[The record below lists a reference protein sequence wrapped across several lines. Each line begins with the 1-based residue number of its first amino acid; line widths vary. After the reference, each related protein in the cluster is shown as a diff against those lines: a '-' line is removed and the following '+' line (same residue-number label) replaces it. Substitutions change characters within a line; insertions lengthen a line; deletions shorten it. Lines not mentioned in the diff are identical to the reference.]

1 MPTTVNGVGTTYF
14 GRRNRRQFD
23 GVCQFCHQPGKL
35 ENYETWLV
43 FCVVFVPVIPLAKK
57 QILNYCPRCRRHM
70 VVAFSQWRKA
80 RQEAIEAAS
89 AELAGKE
96 HDPDAAIKMHGT
108 FEAFQQ
114 GDEAARFAEA
124 MLTLFGDVARVQFY
138 LGGWYERVGRKA
150 DADRC
155 FARAL
160 ELEPTSLPY
169 KRAVAIGHIEQ
180 GNLPRARAMLAEFE
194 PPSQAFEPALFMLL
208 AQAHQRQRQHEE
220 ALGLFK
226 MLLAARPALS
236 GDKSFTKA
244 VRASERALGQPA
256 SLVPREP
263 FYRSKV
269 LWAAA
274 AAVLL
279 LAAFLGG
286 NFYVRHHRT
295 VHLVNGLSMPI
306 IVDVDGERSVTVAPQ
321 GRTSLS
327 MAEGPHRAVVTEPKL
342 SFAPV
347 DFELGS
353 HWFAGLFRSPAFVV
367 DPSRSAVLFWQEV
380 FYMAPPAQ
388 APPGQSRIH
397 LGEAFVMYPDVDYA
411 FQELPATLSVKRNQK
426 LRKTRIDLYSAPAA
440 TLIAAL
446 FAAPNLTGDA
456 MGFAENHLRASP
468 DDIMLLSS
476 YWAIARRQNQLPR
489 SRDFFAARLE
499 ERPVLVNWHRMYQT
513 VQEELRNDD
522 ALIEQYNA
530 WLAADPANSALLYLR
545 GRCDPDRSAASE
557 FYQRAIAADPRNP
570 FPHYAKSV
578 SLLARGDFAAAQAQ
592 INAACELRPGDPQM
606 NMHRTKVRMALGEF
620 NALEAESREALVENP
635 LSIADHE
642 QLLAVLVAA
651 GKADQV
657 QQAVTS
663 FNQQATVSDPQQ
675 APALA
680 RRLRNALLYLEG
692 NFQGLLAATDPPA
705 DAAEAALPRYWAQF
719 ELRQVVKPPPGLSP
733 IQAEHDGYSLLC
745 QALAWAEKGDAA
757 SAAEVKSQALDQFR
771 AGRYDDR
778 RVADILA
785 KGGDWTEQD
794 LDNLPLNPTHKCI
807 VLVTMAES
815 SADRAGPLLDLADKL
830 NFERQFPYHFLKRTI
845 ERLRGRA
852 GEAGLIASPEKLP

>member
-14 GRRNRRQFD
+14 GRRNRRKFD

-57 QILNYCPRCRRHM
+57 QVLNYCPHCRRHM

-114 GDEAARFAEA
+114 GEEAARFAEA

-155 FARAL
+155 FVRAL

-220 ALGLFK
+220 ALDLFK

-236 GDKSFTKA
+236 GDKSFRKA

-256 SLVPREP
+256 SLMPREP

-279 LAAFLGG
+279 LAAFFAG
-286 NFYVRHHRT
+286 NFYVRNHRT
-295 VHLVNGLSMPI
+295 VHLVNGLSIPI
-306 IVDVDGERSVTVAPQ
+306 VVDVDNGSPVTVGPQ

-327 MAEGPHRAVVTEPKL
+327 LAEGPHRAVVTDPKL
-342 SFAPV
+342 GFAPV
-347 DFELGS
+347 DFALGS

-367 DPSRSAVLFWQEV
+367 DPSRSAVVLWQETV
-380 FYMAPPAQ
+380 YAAPGAQ
-388 APPGQSRIH
+388 APPGQEQTH
-397 LGEAFVMYPDVDYA
+397 LGEGFISYPHVDYA
-411 FQELPATLSVKRNQK
+411 FQEFPATLTAKRNQK
-426 LRKTRIDLYSAPAA
+426 LRKTRIDLYSAPAS

-446 FAAPNLTGDA
+446 FAAPNLAGDPL
-456 MGFAENHLRASP
+456 GFTENHLRASP
-468 DDIMLLSS
+468 DDLMLLSG
-476 YWAIARRQNQLPR
+476 YWALARRQNQLPR
-489 SRDFFAARLE
+489 SRDFLATRLD

-513 VQEELRNDD
+513 VQEELGNDD
-522 ALIEQYNA
+522 ALLKQYDA
-530 WLAADPANSALLYLR
+530 WLAADPTSSPLLYLR
-545 GRCDPDRSAASE
+545 GRCDADRNAAMQ

-570 FPHYAKSV
+570 FPHFAASGI
-578 SLLARGDFAAAQAQ
+578 LLARGDFAAAKAE
-592 INAACELRPGDPQM
+592 ASSACELRPGDPQM
-606 NMHRTKVRMALGEF
+606 KMHLAKIRLALREF
-620 NALEAESREALVENP
+620 DALEAEARGALQANP
-635 LSIADHE
+635 LSLADQE
-642 QLLAVLVAA
+642 QLLAALVAA
-651 GKADQV
+651 GKADQA
-657 QQAVTS
+657 QQALDAFS
-663 FNQQATVSDPQQ
+663 QQVATMNPQQ
-675 APALA
+675 APALTQH
-680 RRLRNALLYLEG
+680 LRNKLLYFQSD
-692 NFQGLLAATDPPA
+692 FQGLLAGITPSADPS
-705 DAAEAALPRYWAQF
+705 ESALPRYWAEF
-719 ELRQVVKPPPGLSP
+719 ELRQAVKPPPGINP

-745 QALAWAEKGDAA
+745 QALAWAEQGDAA
-757 SAAEVKSQALDQFR
+757 AAAEAKKQSLDQFR
-771 AGRYDDR
+771 AGRRDDR

-794 LDNLPLNPTHKCI
+794 LANLPLDPAQKTI
-807 VLVTMAES
+807 VLLTMAES
-815 SADRAGPLLDLADKL
+815 SADRAGPLLGLAEKL

-852 GEAGLIASPEKLP
+852 GEAG